1 MCPLS
6 IFGGLSLLSLAAER
20 SPLCPLALDR
30 PTDCIKGLPSTP
42 NTPAMR
48 AAFRSRAAACAA
60 GSHLTPLVS
69 WQTDGSHFPHLE
81 PPQETTISS
90 PVAFPRQHAEA
101 GQAKENDADAA
112 YDGADVVPLRVL
124 VRGRECPN
132 DGDRRWW
139 R

>member
-1 MCPLS
+1 MCRWLS
-6 IFGGLSLLSLAAER
+6 SYISHIT
-20 SPLCPLALDR
+20 ALV
-30 PTDCIKGLPSTP
+30 L
-42 NTPAMR
+42 
-48 AAFRSRAAACAA
+48 
-60 GSHLTPLVS
+60 
-69 WQTDGSHFPHLE
+69 WQTDGKHFPHLDT
-81 PPQETTISS
+81 PLETTTST
-90 PVAFPRQHAEA
+90 PAPFPRQHGEA